1 MNTKGKKA
9 DPINIY
15 IEITPQ
21 EQHDLI
27 HHKIP
32 SAALHAH
39 RHHHH
44 HLHHNLASCLAYHSS
59 PSLQKFTQRHQCEH
73 YQNENAQYSIGKPK
87 KSSDEKGKEAEYDQ
101 PMYYSRD
108 LNSNQLYEQQ
118 QRQLQEQQ
126 QQQQQ
131 EQYASSSSSSSST
144 RKSYQHSYSMVEKS
158 NYSHQRS
165 SSVDRKRLKF
175 IYGQETPASI
185 NALTRTGSIST
196 VPFANNSAIIN
207 GFAILLSLSFEKIK
221 C

>member
-1 MNTKGKKA
+1 MNCKGKKA

-15 IEITPQ
+15 IEISPQ

-32 SAALHAH
+32 SAAL
-39 RHHHH
+39 RHHH

-59 PSLQKFTQRHQCEH
+59 PSLQKFPQRHQCEH
-73 YQNENAQYSIGKPK
+73 YQNENAQYSIGEPK
-87 KSSDEKGKEAEYDQ
+87 KISDKKGKVEAEYDQ
-101 PMYYSRD
+101 PMYYSRE

-118 QRQLQEQQ
+118 QRQLQEQ

-158 NYSHQRS
+158 NYTHQRS

-175 IYGQETPASI
+175 IYGQETPGSI

-207 GFAILLSLSFEKIK
+207 GFDLFILLPLSLEKLK